1 MRNPDIADTMSGHR
15 RRRGGR
21 RGAAHDDAHGG
32 QWKIAYADF
41 VTAMMAFFLL
51 MWLVS
56 SATETQRAVIAKY
69 FTTTSIFDLPKGNGV
84 LDGGKA
90 VMAGAEA
97 KTERLTPSGMGGLQQ
112 RSRRPTRRM
121 PTLHPTAAAMERQR
135 FEALKAEL
143 EKMAH
148 DGELKAVADNL
159 SIDLTPEGL
168 RIQIFDRDGEPMFA
182 SGDAEPTPRL
192 ARILDVISEV
202 LQTVKNGVII
212 SGHTDAQ
219 VLKRGTYSNWE
230 LSSDRANSVRRDL
243 ENDGL
248 AGNRVLRVEGRAATD
263 PLLPLDP
270 LDPRNRRIAIT
281 VLRSQ
286 VEMQMRQQAVTPA
299 GPPPDTFPS
308 RSRPRHRIAP
318 NPCIHR
324 KSARRGSLSPNKG
337 PHPHEY
343 QHSREYGP
351 VGDERRSGGSVQ
363 HSSNVANSST
373 VGYKATNTDFEST
386 VMGSGQRGLRP
397 GGVTGV
403 ELDRFPLLARSIPPA
418 SIRPRDQRRRF
429 MVVNISAVETSAI
442 TFDRGRFVP
451 AGRGW

>member
-1 MRNPDIADTMSGHR
+1 V
-15 RRRGGR
+15 
-21 RGAAHDDAHGG
+21 AHDDAHGG

-56 SATETQRAVIAKY
+56 SATESQRAMIAKY

-112 RSRRPTRRM
+112 QPVAVKAEND
-121 PTLHPTAAAMERQR
+121 AASDAKASVERQR

-148 DGELKAVADNL
+148 DGELKGLADNL
-159 SIDLTPEGL
+159 TIDLTPEGL

-192 ARILDVISEV
+192 ARILEVIGEV

-212 SGHTDAQ
+212 SGHTDGQ
-219 VLKRGTYSNWE
+219 ILKRGTYSNWE
-230 LSSDRANSVRRDL
+230 LSSDRANSVRRRL
-243 ENDGL
+243 ENGGL
-248 AGNRVLRVEGRAATD
+248 AANRVLRVEGRAATD
-263 PLLPLDP
+263 PLLPQEP

-286 VEMQMRQQAVTPA
+286 VETQLRQQVATPP
-299 GPPPDTFPS
+299 GSPP
-308 RSRPRHRIAP
+308 
-318 NPCIHR
+318 
-324 KSARRGSLSPNKG
+324 
-337 PHPHEY
+337 
-343 QHSREYGP
+343 
-351 VGDERRSGGSVQ
+351 
-363 HSSNVANSST
+363 
-373 VGYKATNTDFEST
+373 
-386 VMGSGQRGLRP
+386 
-397 GGVTGV
+397 
-403 ELDRFPLLARSIPPA
+403 
-418 SIRPRDQRRRF
+418 
-429 MVVNISAVETSAI
+429 
-442 TFDRGRFVP
+442 
-451 AGRGW
+451 

>member
-1 MRNPDIADTMSGHR
+1 MSGSP

-69 FTTTSIFDLPKGNGV
+69 FTTTSIFNLPKGNGV

-112 RSRRPTRRM
+112 QPVAAKADNDAASTASRV
-121 PTLHPTAAAMERQR
+121 ERQR

-148 DGELKAVADNL
+148 DGELKGVAENL
-159 SIDLTPEGL
+159 AIDLTPEGL

-192 ARILDVISEV
+192 ARILDVIGEV

-212 SGHTDAQ
+212 SGHTDSQA
-219 VLKRGTYSNWE
+219 LKRGTYSNWE
-230 LSSDRANSVRRDL
+230 LSSDRANSVRRRL
-243 ENDGL
+243 ENGGL
-248 AGNRVLRVEGRAATD
+248 AVNRVLRVEGRAATD
-263 PLLPLDP
+263 PLLPLEP
-270 LDPRNRRIAIT
+270 LDPRNRRIAVT

-286 VEMQMRQQAVTPA
+286 VETALRQQAVAPS
-299 GPPPDTFPS
+299 GPPP
-308 RSRPRHRIAP
+308 
-318 NPCIHR
+318 
-324 KSARRGSLSPNKG
+324 
-337 PHPHEY
+337 
-343 QHSREYGP
+343 
-351 VGDERRSGGSVQ
+351 
-363 HSSNVANSST
+363 
-373 VGYKATNTDFEST
+373 
-386 VMGSGQRGLRP
+386 
-397 GGVTGV
+397 
-403 ELDRFPLLARSIPPA
+403 
-418 SIRPRDQRRRF
+418 
-429 MVVNISAVETSAI
+429 
-442 TFDRGRFVP
+442 
-451 AGRGW
+451 

>member
-1 MRNPDIADTMSGHR
+1 MSGP

-21 RGAAHDDAHGG
+21 RGAAHDEAHGG

-56 SATETQRAVIAKY
+56 SATESQRAMIAKY

-112 RSRRPTRRM
+112 QPVVVKAENDAASNA
-121 PTLHPTAAAMERQR
+121 TASVERQR

-148 DGELKAVADNL
+148 DGELKGLADNL

-192 ARILDVISEV
+192 ARILEVIGEV

-212 SGHTDAQ
+212 SGHTDSQ

-230 LSSDRANSVRRDL
+230 LSSDRANSVRRRL

-248 AGNRVLRVEGRAATD
+248 AANRVLRVEGRAATD
-263 PLLPLDP
+263 PLLPQEP

-286 VEMQMRQQAVTPA
+286 VETQLRQQAPTPS
-299 GPPPDTFPS
+299 GPPP
-308 RSRPRHRIAP
+308 
-318 NPCIHR
+318 
-324 KSARRGSLSPNKG
+324 
-337 PHPHEY
+337 
-343 QHSREYGP
+343 
-351 VGDERRSGGSVQ
+351 
-363 HSSNVANSST
+363 
-373 VGYKATNTDFEST
+373 
-386 VMGSGQRGLRP
+386 
-397 GGVTGV
+397 
-403 ELDRFPLLARSIPPA
+403 
-418 SIRPRDQRRRF
+418 
-429 MVVNISAVETSAI
+429 
-442 TFDRGRFVP
+442 
-451 AGRGW
+451 

>member
-1 MRNPDIADTMSGHR
+1 MSGSP

-56 SATETQRAVIAKY
+56 SATESQRAMIAKY

-97 KTERLTPSGMGGLQQ
+97 KTERLTPTGMGGLQQ
-112 RSRRPTRRM
+112 QPVAAKTENDAASNA
-121 PTLHPTAAAMERQR
+121 TASVERQR

-143 EKMAH
+143 EKMAR
-148 DGELKAVADNL
+148 DGELKGLADNL
-159 SIDLTPEGL
+159 AIDLTPEGL

-182 SGDAEPTPRL
+182 SGDADPTPRL
-192 ARILDVISEV
+192 ARILEVIGEV

-212 SGHTDAQ
+212 SGHTDSQ
-219 VLKRGTYSNWE
+219 VLKRTTYSNWE
-230 LSSDRANSVRRDL
+230 LSSDRANSVRRRL
-243 ENDGL
+243 ENGGL

-263 PLLPLDP
+263 PLLPLEP

-286 VEMQMRQQAVTPA
+286 VEMQLRQQAATPS
-299 GPPPDTFPS
+299 GLPP
-308 RSRPRHRIAP
+308 
-318 NPCIHR
+318 
-324 KSARRGSLSPNKG
+324 
-337 PHPHEY
+337 
-343 QHSREYGP
+343 
-351 VGDERRSGGSVQ
+351 
-363 HSSNVANSST
+363 
-373 VGYKATNTDFEST
+373 
-386 VMGSGQRGLRP
+386 
-397 GGVTGV
+397 
-403 ELDRFPLLARSIPPA
+403 
-418 SIRPRDQRRRF
+418 
-429 MVVNISAVETSAI
+429 
-442 TFDRGRFVP
+442 
-451 AGRGW
+451 

>member
-1 MRNPDIADTMSGHR
+1 MSGSP

-69 FTTTSIFDLPKGNGV
+69 FTTTSIFNLPKGNGV

-112 RSRRPTRRM
+112 P
-121 PTLHPTAAAMERQR
+121 PVAAKAEADAASSAARLERQR

-143 EKMAH
+143 EKMARE
-148 DGELKAVADNL
+148 GELKGVADNL

-168 RIQIFDRDGEPMFA
+168 RIQIFDRDGEPMFS

-192 ARILDVISEV
+192 ARILDVIGEV

-212 SGHTDAQ
+212 SGHTDSQ

-230 LSSDRANSVRRDL
+230 LSSDRANSVRRRL
-243 ENDGL
+243 ENGGL
-248 AGNRVLRVEGRAATD
+248 ATNRVLRVEGRAATD
-263 PLLPLDP
+263 PLLALEP
-270 LDPRNRRIAIT
+270 LDPRNRRIAVT
-281 VLRSQ
+281 VLRRQ
-286 VEMQMRQQAVTPA
+286 VETQLRQQVAVPA
-299 GPPPDTFPS
+299 APPP
-308 RSRPRHRIAP
+308 
-318 NPCIHR
+318 
-324 KSARRGSLSPNKG
+324 
-337 PHPHEY
+337 
-343 QHSREYGP
+343 
-351 VGDERRSGGSVQ
+351 
-363 HSSNVANSST
+363 
-373 VGYKATNTDFEST
+373 
-386 VMGSGQRGLRP
+386 
-397 GGVTGV
+397 
-403 ELDRFPLLARSIPPA
+403 
-418 SIRPRDQRRRF
+418 
-429 MVVNISAVETSAI
+429 
-442 TFDRGRFVP
+442 
-451 AGRGW
+451 

>member
-1 MRNPDIADTMSGHR
+1 MSGSP

-56 SATETQRAVIAKY
+56 SASESQRAMIAKY
-69 FTTTSIFDLPKGNGV
+69 FTTTSIFNLPKGNGV

-112 RSRRPTRRM
+112 QPVTKADNDTTSAASR
-121 PTLHPTAAAMERQR
+121 MERQR

-148 DGELKAVADNL
+148 DGDLKGLADNL
-159 SIDLTPEGL
+159 AIDLTPEGL

-192 ARILDVISEV
+192 ARIVEVIGEV

-212 SGHTDAQ
+212 SGHTDSQ
-219 VLKRGTYSNWE
+219 VLKRGSYSNWE
-230 LSSDRANSVRRDL
+230 LSSDRSNSVRRRL
-243 ENDGL
+243 ENGGL
-248 AGNRVLRVEGRAATD
+248 AVNRVLRVEGRAATD
-263 PLLPLDP
+263 PLLPLEP

-286 VEMQMRQQAVTPA
+286 VETQLRQQTTAPS
-299 GPPPDTFPS
+299 GPPP
-308 RSRPRHRIAP
+308 
-318 NPCIHR
+318 
-324 KSARRGSLSPNKG
+324 
-337 PHPHEY
+337 
-343 QHSREYGP
+343 
-351 VGDERRSGGSVQ
+351 
-363 HSSNVANSST
+363 
-373 VGYKATNTDFEST
+373 
-386 VMGSGQRGLRP
+386 
-397 GGVTGV
+397 
-403 ELDRFPLLARSIPPA
+403 
-418 SIRPRDQRRRF
+418 
-429 MVVNISAVETSAI
+429 
-442 TFDRGRFVP
+442 
-451 AGRGW
+451 

>member
-1 MRNPDIADTMSGHR
+1 MSGP

-56 SATETQRAVIAKY
+56 SATESQRAMIAKY

-97 KTERLTPSGMGGLQQ
+97 KTERLTPSGKGGLQQ
-112 RSRRPTRRM
+112 QPVAAKADTDAAS
-121 PTLHPTAAAMERQR
+121 TAAATMERQR

-148 DGELKAVADNL
+148 DGELKGLADNL

-192 ARILDVISEV
+192 ARILDVIGEV

-212 SGHTDAQ
+212 AGHTDSQ

-230 LSSDRANSVRRDL
+230 LSSDRANSVRRRL
-243 ENDGL
+243 ENGGL
-248 AGNRVLRVEGRAATD
+248 ATNRILRVEGRAATD

-281 VLRSQ
+281 VLRSK
-286 VEMQMRQQAVTPA
+286 VETQLRQQAAAPS
-299 GPPPDTFPS
+299 GPPP
-308 RSRPRHRIAP
+308 
-318 NPCIHR
+318 
-324 KSARRGSLSPNKG
+324 
-337 PHPHEY
+337 
-343 QHSREYGP
+343 
-351 VGDERRSGGSVQ
+351 
-363 HSSNVANSST
+363 
-373 VGYKATNTDFEST
+373 
-386 VMGSGQRGLRP
+386 
-397 GGVTGV
+397 
-403 ELDRFPLLARSIPPA
+403 
-418 SIRPRDQRRRF
+418 
-429 MVVNISAVETSAI
+429 
-442 TFDRGRFVP
+442 
-451 AGRGW
+451 

>member
-1 MRNPDIADTMSGHR
+1 MSGP

-21 RGAAHDDAHGG
+21 RGVAHDDAHGG

-56 SATETQRAVIAKY
+56 SATESQRAMIAKY

-112 RSRRPTRRM
+112 QPVAVKAEND
-121 PTLHPTAAAMERQR
+121 AASDAKASVERQR

-148 DGELKAVADNL
+148 DGELKGLADNL
-159 SIDLTPEGL
+159 TIDLTPEGL

-192 ARILDVISEV
+192 ARILEVIGEV

-212 SGHTDAQ
+212 SGHTDGQ
-219 VLKRGTYSNWE
+219 ILKRGTYSNWE
-230 LSSDRANSVRRDL
+230 LSSDRANSVRRRL
-243 ENDGL
+243 ENGGL
-248 AGNRVLRVEGRAATD
+248 AANRVLRVEGRAATD
-263 PLLPLDP
+263 PLLPQEP

-286 VEMQMRQQAVTPA
+286 VETQLRQQVATPP
-299 GPPPDTFPS
+299 GSPP
-308 RSRPRHRIAP
+308 
-318 NPCIHR
+318 
-324 KSARRGSLSPNKG
+324 
-337 PHPHEY
+337 
-343 QHSREYGP
+343 
-351 VGDERRSGGSVQ
+351 
-363 HSSNVANSST
+363 
-373 VGYKATNTDFEST
+373 
-386 VMGSGQRGLRP
+386 
-397 GGVTGV
+397 
-403 ELDRFPLLARSIPPA
+403 
-418 SIRPRDQRRRF
+418 
-429 MVVNISAVETSAI
+429 
-442 TFDRGRFVP
+442 
-451 AGRGW
+451 

>member
-1 MRNPDIADTMSGHR
+1 MSGP

-56 SATETQRAVIAKY
+56 SATESQRAMIAKY

-97 KTERLTPSGMGGLQQ
+97 KTERLTPSGKGGQQ
-112 RSRRPTRRM
+112 QQQQPIVVNAEND
-121 PTLHPTAAAMERQR
+121 AAANATASVERQR

-148 DGELKAVADNL
+148 EGELKGLADNL
-159 SIDLTPEGL
+159 AIDLTPEGL

-192 ARILDVISEV
+192 ARILEVIGEV

-212 SGHTDAQ
+212 SGHTDSQ
-219 VLKRGTYSNWE
+219 ILKRGTYSNWE
-230 LSSDRANSVRRDL
+230 LSSDRANSVRRRL
-243 ENDGL
+243 ENGGL
-248 AGNRVLRVEGRAATD
+248 AANRVLRVEGRAATD
-263 PLLPLDP
+263 PLLPQEP
-270 LDPRNRRIAIT
+270 LDPRNRRIAVT

-286 VEMQMRQQAVTPA
+286 VETQLRQQVATPP
-299 GPPPDTFPS
+299 GPQP
-308 RSRPRHRIAP
+308 
-318 NPCIHR
+318 
-324 KSARRGSLSPNKG
+324 
-337 PHPHEY
+337 
-343 QHSREYGP
+343 
-351 VGDERRSGGSVQ
+351 
-363 HSSNVANSST
+363 
-373 VGYKATNTDFEST
+373 
-386 VMGSGQRGLRP
+386 
-397 GGVTGV
+397 
-403 ELDRFPLLARSIPPA
+403 
-418 SIRPRDQRRRF
+418 
-429 MVVNISAVETSAI
+429 
-442 TFDRGRFVP
+442 
-451 AGRGW
+451 

>member
-1 MRNPDIADTMSGHR
+1 MSGSP

-56 SATETQRAVIAKY
+56 SATESQRAMIAKY

-97 KTERLTPSGMGGLQQ
+97 KTERLTPSGKGDLQQ
-112 RSRRPTRRM
+112 QPVAAKADTDAAS
-121 PTLHPTAAAMERQR
+121 TAAATMERQR

-148 DGELKAVADNL
+148 DGELKGLADNL

-192 ARILDVISEV
+192 ARILDVIGEV

-212 SGHTDAQ
+212 AGHTDSQ

-230 LSSDRANSVRRDL
+230 LSSDRANSVRRRL
-243 ENDGL
+243 ENGGL
-248 AGNRVLRVEGRAATD
+248 ATNRILRVEGRAATD

-281 VLRSQ
+281 VLRSK
-286 VEMQMRQQAVTPA
+286 VETQLRQQAAAPS
-299 GPPPDTFPS
+299 GPPP
-308 RSRPRHRIAP
+308 
-318 NPCIHR
+318 
-324 KSARRGSLSPNKG
+324 
-337 PHPHEY
+337 
-343 QHSREYGP
+343 
-351 VGDERRSGGSVQ
+351 
-363 HSSNVANSST
+363 
-373 VGYKATNTDFEST
+373 
-386 VMGSGQRGLRP
+386 
-397 GGVTGV
+397 
-403 ELDRFPLLARSIPPA
+403 
-418 SIRPRDQRRRF
+418 
-429 MVVNISAVETSAI
+429 
-442 TFDRGRFVP
+442 
-451 AGRGW
+451 

>member
-1 MRNPDIADTMSGHR
+1 MSASQ

-69 FTTTSIFDLPKGNGV
+69 FTTTSIFNLPKGNGV
-84 LDGGKA
+84 LDGGKS

-112 RSRRPTRRM
+112 QPVTVKADDDTAS
-121 PTLHPTAAAMERQR
+121 TAAARMERQR

-143 EKMAH
+143 EKMARE
-148 DGELKAVADNL
+148 GELKGVADNL

-192 ARILDVISEV
+192 ARILDVIGEV

-212 SGHTDAQ
+212 AGHTDAQ

-230 LSSDRANSVRRDL
+230 LSSDRANSVRRRL
-243 ENDGL
+243 ENGGL
-248 AGNRVLRVEGRAATD
+248 AGNRILRVEGLAATD

-286 VEMQMRQQAVTPA
+286 VETQIRLQAAPPS
-299 GPPPDTFPS
+299 GPPP
-308 RSRPRHRIAP
+308 
-318 NPCIHR
+318 
-324 KSARRGSLSPNKG
+324 
-337 PHPHEY
+337 
-343 QHSREYGP
+343 
-351 VGDERRSGGSVQ
+351 
-363 HSSNVANSST
+363 
-373 VGYKATNTDFEST
+373 
-386 VMGSGQRGLRP
+386 
-397 GGVTGV
+397 
-403 ELDRFPLLARSIPPA
+403 
-418 SIRPRDQRRRF
+418 
-429 MVVNISAVETSAI
+429 
-442 TFDRGRFVP
+442 
-451 AGRGW
+451 